1 MPGQPPAEVLDPTAA
16 ADPAVPAV
24 PAPTATDE
32 VYDFVHGLLV
42 EIVGEDYLL
51 DTEIR
56 WDSNL
61 QDDLALESLEFV
73 TIAERIVE
81 HYGESV
87 DFVGWLSTLELEQI
101 VKLTVGEIVEFVA
114 HSKAAADG

>member
-1 MPGQPPAEVLDPTAA
+1 MPGHSTTEILDPAA
-16 ADPAVPAV
+16 PQA
-24 PAPTATDE
+24 APTDE
-32 VYDFVHGLLV
+32 VFAFVHALLV

-51 DTEIR
+51 DAEIG

-73 TIAERIVE
+73 TIAEQIGDR
-81 HYGESV
+81 YGEAV

-114 HSKAAADG
+114 AGLGGAPAEARADG